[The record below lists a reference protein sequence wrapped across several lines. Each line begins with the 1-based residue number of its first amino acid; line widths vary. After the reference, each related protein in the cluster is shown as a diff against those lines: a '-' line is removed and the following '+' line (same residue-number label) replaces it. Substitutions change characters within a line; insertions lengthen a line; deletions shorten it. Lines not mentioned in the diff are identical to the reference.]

1 MSLALMQALLGSRF
15 LITPRTGEHQESKRR
30 QVNGRCQA
38 PSPRRYSPR
47 PPPHSIPTTA
57 FRRTPGALKPGTFL
71 FWNQ

>member
-38 PSPRRYSPR
+38 PSRPRTRVRVMGRHLAVRISRGPR
-47 PPPHSIPTTA
+47 IARPQLA
-57 FRRTPGALKPGTFL
+57 
-71 FWNQ
+71 